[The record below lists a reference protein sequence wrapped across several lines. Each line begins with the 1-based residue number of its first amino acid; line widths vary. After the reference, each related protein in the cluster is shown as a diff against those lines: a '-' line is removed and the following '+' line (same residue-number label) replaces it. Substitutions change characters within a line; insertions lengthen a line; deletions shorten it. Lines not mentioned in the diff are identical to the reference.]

1 MLKCCLTYN
10 VYLTITMILASLTP
24 GNWIALATILVTII
38 IAFLAFY
45 GNMKTWQGKTD
56 TSIENLA
63 ARVNRLDEKFDK
75 YIMNSLA
82 TSKSPLKL
90 TDEGLKIFN
99 RPKIQEFVKAKLE
112 EIIQRMKEV
121 PHESAYRAQE
131 ALFNVLGYYKTGDSQ
146 VILENEAFE
155 TGQHI
160 DILMKVIGIGI
171 RDEVF
176 TKLGISTDEIDKT
189 DPNIKDPA
197 K

>member
-131 ALFNVLGYYKTGDSQ
+131 ALFNVLEYYKTGDSQ